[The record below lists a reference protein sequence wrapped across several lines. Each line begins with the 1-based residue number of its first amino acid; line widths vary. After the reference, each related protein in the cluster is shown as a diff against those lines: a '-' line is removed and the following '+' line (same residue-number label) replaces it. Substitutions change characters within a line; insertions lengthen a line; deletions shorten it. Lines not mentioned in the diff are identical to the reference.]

1 MEYMGNNAMPSPT
14 PTSMMLSES
23 DFDARRHS
31 IEQKLAKTVGND
43 IRSGECYN
51 KLAMDKGNAS
61 ILIKAYKH
69 DSAIEDSTLT
79 TGLLN
84 PLRFAVKVNK
94 PF

>member
-1 MEYMGNNAMPSPT
+1 
-14 PTSMMLSES
+14 
-23 DFDARRHS
+23 
-31 IEQKLAKTVGND
+31 
-43 IRSGECYN
+43 
-51 KLAMDKGNAS
+51 MDKGNAS

-84 PLRFAVKVNK
+84 LLRFAVKVNK